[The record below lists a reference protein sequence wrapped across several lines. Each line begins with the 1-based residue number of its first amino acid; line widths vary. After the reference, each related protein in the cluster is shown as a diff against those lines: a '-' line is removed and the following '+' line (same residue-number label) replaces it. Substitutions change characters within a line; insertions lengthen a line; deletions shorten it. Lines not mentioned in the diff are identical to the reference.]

1 MGERER
7 LPAAEGTLETHLQ
20 DRRFTQHDFYI
31 PGPLMASSGIR
42 GMPATWL
49 LMEQLGGS
57 NEQAGCGIPGLTE
70 RPQSPDLTTLL
81 SLSPGQPLKFWQ
93 RC

>member
-1 MGERER
+1 
-7 LPAAEGTLETHLQ
+7 
-20 DRRFTQHDFYI
+20 
-31 PGPLMASSGIR
+31 
-42 GMPATWL
+42 MPATWL

-70 RPQSPDLTTLL
+70 RPRSPDLTTLL
-81 SLSPGQPLKFWQ
+81 SLPRTAAEVLEQ